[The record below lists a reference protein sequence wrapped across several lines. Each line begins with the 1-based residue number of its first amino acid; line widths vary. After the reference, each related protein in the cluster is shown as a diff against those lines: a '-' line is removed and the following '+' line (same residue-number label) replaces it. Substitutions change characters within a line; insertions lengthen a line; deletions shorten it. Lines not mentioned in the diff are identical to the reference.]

1 MNPHEYEVLRR
12 FADAMTACH
21 NPAVGCD
28 CCPNGSKTDCYFD
41 DEDRTR
47 EALDILNRL
56 LDAHRMPASFDFFSG
71 LTLDAKYAL
80 KSHSRDLVYQ
90 TYGAAMMAYNL
101 GAINRDQF
109 YLLNDALV
117 VNGLNNPSCRLE

>member
-28 CCPNGSKTDCYFD
+28 CCPHGSKTDCYFD

-56 LDAHRMPASFDFFSG
+56 LDMPFLTADHREAAQAEAAAAASAS
-71 LTLDAKYAL
+71 AE
-80 KSHSRDLVYQ
+80 
-90 TYGAAMMAYNL
+90 GAA
-101 GAINRDQF
+101 
-109 YLLNDALV
+109 V
-117 VNGLNNPSCRLE
+117 

>member
-56 LDAHRMPASFDFFSG
+56 LDEPWVYEI
-71 LTLDAKYAL
+71 YAAD
-80 KSHSRDLVYQ
+80 S
-90 TYGAAMMAYNL
+90 MAYRL
-101 GAINRDQF
+101 CPITIDQIYRDKQ
-109 YLLNDALV
+109 YAYSDWV
-117 VNGLNNPSCRLE
+117 